1 MWPLLGV
8 GQLVGLEGAGYS
20 EGLGAM
26 LTCMGLLPSMDSGVC
41 PEVTSLSAGI
51 VTHLA
56 PEWFLACVCP
66 HMHLEVTSCSAGIVT
81 DLTFVWLHPGMDVF
95 VRLEGTS
102 CSAGVVADLTFV
114 RLSPEWMY
122 LCLFSLPAV
131 VQE

>member
-1 MWPLLGV
+1 
-8 GQLVGLEGAGYS
+8 
-20 EGLGAM
+20 
-26 LTCMGLLPSMDSGVC
+26 
-41 PEVTSLSAGI
+41 
-51 VTHLA
+51 
-56 PEWFLACVCP
+56 
-66 HMHLEVTSCSAGIVT
+66 MHLEVTSCSAGIVT